1 MTEYT
6 VKAYMD
12 HLMNEE
18 LVGVECKSC
27 GHLMLPPRPLCN
39 RCGSTDLGWRRFMDK
54 GTVAAKTVIAVPL
67 TRFQDRCPYG
77 VGVVTLDEGV
87 SISGLLLDEEK
98 IDVGSRVEAAYVKD
112 EYGVVLAFK
121 AA

>member
-18 LVGVECKSC
+18 LAGVECKSC
-27 GHLMLPPRPLCN
+27 GYLMLPPRPICN
-39 RCGSTDLGWRRFMDK
+39 RCGSMDLGWRRCD
-54 GTVAAKTVIAVPL
+54 GGGVVAAKTVIAVPL
-67 TRFQDRCPYG
+67 TRFQERCPYG
-77 VGVVTLDEGV
+77 VVIVTLDEGV
-87 SISGLLLDEEK
+87 SVSGLLLDENVE
-98 IDVGSRVEAAYVKD
+98 VGSRVEAAYVKN
-112 EYGVVLAFK
+112 EEGVVLAFK

>member
-6 VKAYMD
+6 VKAYKD

-39 RCGSTDLGWRRFMDK
+39 KCGSTDLGWRRYD
-54 GTVAAKTVIAVPL
+54 GGGVVAAKTVIAVPL
-67 TRFQDRCPYG
+67 TRFQERCPYG
-77 VGVVTLDEGV
+77 VVIVTLDEGV
-87 SISGLLLDEEK
+87 SVSGLLLNENVE
-98 IDVGSRVEAAYVKD
+98 VGSREDAAYVKD
-112 EYGVVLAFK
+112 ENDMVLAFK

>member
-6 VKAYMD
+6 VKAYKD

-39 RCGSTDLGWRRFMDK
+39 KCGSMDLRWRQYMGK
-54 GTVAAKTVIAVPL
+54 GAVAAKTVIAVPL

-77 VGVVTLDEGV
+77 VVIVTLDEGV
-87 SISGLLLDEEK
+87 SISGLLLDEN
-98 IDVGSRVEAAYVKD
+98 IDVGSRVEAAYVK
-112 EYGVVLAFK
+112 EENGVVLAFK

>member
-12 HLMNEE
+12 HLMNDE

-39 RCGSTDLGWRRFMDK
+39 KCGSTDLAWRRCK
-54 GTVAAKTVIAVPL
+54 GKGIVAAKTVIAVPL

-77 VGVVTLDEGV
+77 VVVVTLDEGV
-87 SISGLLLDEEK
+87 SVSGLLLDEGGE
-98 IDVGSRVEAAYVKD
+98 VGSRVEASYVKNED
-112 EYGVVLAFK
+112 GVVLAFK
-121 AA
+121 SA

>member
-6 VKAYMD
+6 VKAYKD

-39 RCGSTDLGWRRFMDK
+39 KCGSTDSSGGDSTRERESSRR
-54 GTVAAKTVIAVPL
+54 
-67 TRFQDRCPYG
+67 RR
-77 VGVVTLDEGV
+77 
-87 SISGLLLDEEK
+87 
-98 IDVGSRVEAAYVKD
+98 
-112 EYGVVLAFK
+112 
-121 AA
+121 